1 MVIGTRLHS
10 CILALCANTPVLA
23 IKYQGY
29 KTEGVMAAAH
39 LSEYV
44 LDIYTVKDYEIIEKI
59 NHIISNLNELKL
71 HINNKVT
78 DINKQLHMAV

>member
-1 MVIGTRLHS
+1 
-10 CILALCANTPVLA
+10 
-23 IKYQGY
+23 
-29 KTEGVMAAAH
+29 MAAAL
-39 LSEYV
+39 LSEFV